1 MVIKN
6 KIGQK
11 GPAYRP
17 APPNRGEQAGQALLI
32 VVLVMVV
39 GLTIGL
45 SIVSKSITNVRT
57 TTEEANSAQALAAAE
72 AGVAQAIQTN
82 QGVPIGSDIT
92 YGNNASF
99 TSSISQSA
107 GQTTVILNGGNIV
120 PRDEGADLWLVDHD
134 SSGVPVFG
142 SPWTGTLINI
152 YWGDSTGECEQ
163 AALEILV
170 IKGSSLD
177 PTSSRYAIDP
187 CTSRRI
193 ENNFT
198 SPSILGSPYPKA
210 GKIFSYTFQISA
222 TSGLIAR
229 IIPIYKNA
237 MIAVESAMGQ
247 AFPSQGAVITSTGK
261 AKDTTIQ
268 RKLNVFQG
276 FSYLPVEYVTY
287 GVVEHK

>member
-1 MVIKN
+1 MGKSG
-6 KIGQK
+6 KL
-11 GPAYRP
+11 Y
-17 APPNRGEQAGQALLI
+17 QAGQTLLI

-82 QGVPIGSDIT
+82 PVTSISST

-99 TSSISQSA
+99 TSSISSSA
-107 GQTTVILNGGNIV
+107 GQTTVILNGGTIV
-120 PRDEGADLWLVDHD
+120 PQDEGADLWFAPHD
-134 SSGVPVFG
+134 SAGLPDYSVGWG
-142 SPWTGTLINI
+142 GTSLNI
-152 YWGDSTGECEQ
+152 YWGDTAVPCEQTQ
-163 AALEILV
+163 AALEILI
-170 IKGSSLD
+170 IKAPKDNPISVRYALD
-177 PTSSRYAIDP
+177 PCSSRAGA
-187 CTSRRI
+187 TG
-193 ENNFT
+193 NNFT
-198 SPSILGSPYPKA
+198 NPSSGSYNIG
-210 GKIFSYTFQISA
+210 GKSFSYMFNLNPSG
-222 TSGLIAR
+222 GLIAR

-237 MIAVESAMGQ
+237 FIGVQSAGVGAP

-276 FSYLPVEYVTY
+276 FSFLPTEYVSY
-287 GVVEHK
+287 GIVVHK